1 MANPQTTTDET
12 TKSLYD
18 RDFLM
23 WLETTAQLL
32 RQKKFE
38 QLDLDNLIEEIES
51 RARSEKRELYN
62 RLTLLLTYLLKW
74 KYQPD
79 KRSNSWISTIREQR
93 RQIGSL
99 LADSPSLKN
108 RIEEI
113 FNTCYQDAVED
124 ASLET
129 GLSKDIF
136 LERCPFSLANIFAPN
151 FLPD

>member
-1 MANPQTTTDET
+1 MTHPQTTDET
-12 TKSLYD
+12 AKSLYD

-51 RARSEKRELYN
+51 MARSEKRELYN
-62 RLTLLLTYLLKW
+62 RLTLLLTHLLKW

-93 RQIGSL
+93 RQIGLL
-99 LADSPSLKN
+99 LADSPSLRN

-124 ASLET
+124 ASFET
-129 GLSKDIF
+129 RLSKNIF
-136 LERCPFSLANIFAPN
+136 PERCPFSLANILAPN